1 MLSYEEIVSKIIES
15 TKIERSVLEQKIKE
29 KIDEFNNLVSEEGA
43 AYIIAKELGVQLIS
57 VDHSKE
63 SVEIKNLVGGL
74 KNVSVVGRV
83 VAKYPVSTYQ
93 RDGKELKVG
102 SLLLY
107 DGTGYCRVVF
117 WNDFIDIFNKIAEDM
132 IIKVVNAY
140 VKENNDRKELH
151 INFRTKVRLS
161 PEEIDPESIPHS
173 QNIQSRN
180 WISKI
185 SELNDGSDARILG
198 MIVQIFKRNAFFL
211 VCPECGKKIYNEE
224 GIFMCKDHGRV
235 KPKKKLVLSYI
246 IDDGFSTIR
255 VTSFGRD
262 AETVIGMSTDEAV
275 KVCDENEDDS
285 YIVDYVKDNVVG
297 KEIIVFGTAKINNF
311 TGDIEIISNK
321 IIDKINFNLE
331 LSKISNSI

>member
-1 MLSYEEIVSKIIES
+1 MLSYEEIISKIVSS
-15 TKIERSVLEQKIKE
+15 TKIDRGVLEQKIKE
-29 KIDEFNNLVSEEGA
+29 KIVEFNNLVSEEGA
-43 AYIIAKELGVQLIS
+43 AYIIAKELGVQLVN

-74 KNVSVVGRV
+74 KNISVVGRV
-83 VAKYPVSTYQ
+83 VAKYPISTYQ

-117 WNDFIDIFNKIAEDM
+117 WNDFIDIFNNIKEDS

-140 VKENNDRKELH
+140 VKENNGRKELH

-161 PEEIDPESIPHS
+161 PDDVDPNSIPHS
-173 QNIQSRN
+173 QNIQNKN
-180 WISKI
+180 WINKI
-185 SELNDGSDARILG
+185 SDLQDGSDARIFG
-198 MIVQIFKRNAFFL
+198 MIVQLFKRNSFFL

-235 KPKKKLVLSYI
+235 QPKKKLVISYI
-246 IDDGFSTIR
+246 LDDGFSTIR

-262 AETVIGMSTDEAV
+262 AEQIIGMSTDQAV
-275 KVCDENEDDS
+275 KVCDDNEDDS
-285 YIVDYVKDNVVG
+285 YIIDYVKDNVVG
-297 KEIIVFGTAKINNF
+297 KEVVLFGTAKINNF

-321 IIDKINFNLE
+321 VIDKINFNLE
-331 LSKISNSI
+331 LSKIFNST